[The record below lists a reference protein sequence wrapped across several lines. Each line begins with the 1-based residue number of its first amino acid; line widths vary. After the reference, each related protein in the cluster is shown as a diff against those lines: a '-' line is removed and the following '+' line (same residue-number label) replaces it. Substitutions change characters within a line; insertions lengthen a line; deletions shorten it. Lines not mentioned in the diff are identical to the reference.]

1 MSALVWIRA
10 HRLATVAALLI
21 IVLALVAYCRPKPA
35 PIPRAEQKSLDSLEA
50 TKPAFS
56 ALRDT
61 LILRETTY
69 VTRSVAN
76 RAQAIA
82 ATQAADSLRER
93 AIVAQSVAELQR
105 DTSSAWRAVAE
116 LRTAESDSLRSA
128 NGALVTALSD
138 MNLARSAA
146 ASRATAAEARLAASE
161 NLNARLADDVRA
173 GDRCRILYVAA
184 CPSRKT
190 VAIGGIIVGAVAVA
204 LIDRRP

>member
-1 MSALVWIRA
+1 MTI
-10 HRLATVAALLI
+10 AALAI
-21 IVLALVAYCRPKPA
+21 VVLALVAYCRPKPA

-69 VTRSVAN
+69 VTRSSIN

-93 AIVAQSVAELQR
+93 AIVAQRVAEAAR
-105 DTSSAWRAVAE
+105 DTSSAWRTVAQ

-146 ASRATAAEARLAASE
+146 VSRATAAEARLTASE
-161 NLNARLADDVRA
+161 NLNARLAEDVRA
-173 GDRCRILYVAA
+173 GDRCRILYIAA

-190 VAIGGIIVGAVAVA
+190 AAISGVILGAAVVA